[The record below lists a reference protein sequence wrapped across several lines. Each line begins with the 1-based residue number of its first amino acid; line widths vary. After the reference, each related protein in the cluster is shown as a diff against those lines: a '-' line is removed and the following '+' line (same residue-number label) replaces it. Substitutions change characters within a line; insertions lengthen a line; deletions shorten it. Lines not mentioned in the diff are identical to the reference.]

1 MSGII
6 TTFVSTKNKRDM
18 EKIWLRLGGNITC
31 TPEERELIMG
41 GDTDTLVKVIK
52 EHGVELDGETY
63 EPESEVE
70 FDLNPMTLTF
80 FR

>member
-1 MSGII
+1 MKVWMR
-6 TTFVSTKNKRDM
+6 F
-18 EKIWLRLGGNITC
+18 GGNITC
-31 TPEERELIMG
+31 TPEEMELIMN

-70 FDLNPMTLTF
+70 FDLNPMTLTISQ
-80 FR
+80 